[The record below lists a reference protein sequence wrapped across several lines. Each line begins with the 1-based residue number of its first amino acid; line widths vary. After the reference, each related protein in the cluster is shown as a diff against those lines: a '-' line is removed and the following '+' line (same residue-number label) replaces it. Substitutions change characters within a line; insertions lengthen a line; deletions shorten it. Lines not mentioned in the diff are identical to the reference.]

1 MSHKATEYPLC
12 WASEAMVHAF
22 GKGLVKINVG
32 CGDGTVDVGRFGA
45 HDGRSVVGEYVGS
58 GSIIAGLDLRPR

>member
-1 MSHKATEYPLC
+1 
-12 WASEAMVHAF
+12 MVHAF